1 MYEAN
6 VAKTPVLTT
15 AAEENR
21 LLPLFSVCV
30 CVCSVVVNEYAVPQ
44 GVFMTLLA
52 GILDSPG

>member
-1 MYEAN
+1 M
-6 VAKTPVLTT
+6 AKTPVLTT

-21 LLPLFSVCV
+21 LLPLFSV

>member
-1 MYEAN
+1 M
-6 VAKTPVLTT
+6 AKTPVLTT